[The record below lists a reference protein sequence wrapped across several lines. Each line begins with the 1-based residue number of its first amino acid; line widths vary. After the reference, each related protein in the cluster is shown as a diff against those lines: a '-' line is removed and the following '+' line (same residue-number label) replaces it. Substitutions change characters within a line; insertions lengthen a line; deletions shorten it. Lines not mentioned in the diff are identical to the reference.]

1 MFGNEEIEDV
11 KPKKVS
17 KGLKSIKPK
26 RDFHIK
32 CNEHD
37 IKICK
42 GESIEVPD
50 LFLENLKTEGVI

>member
-1 MFGNEEIEDV
+1 MFGSEEKEDE
-11 KPKKVS
+11 KPKRVS

-26 RDFHIK
+26 KDFHIK

-37 IKICK
+37 IHICK
-42 GESIEVPD
+42 GESIEVPV